1 LYDLFLA
8 RGIQVEGICDVTLP
22 PINNGTSFPFMSE
35 IIQDTELTDVQD
47 PEYQRL
53 LDHADKSQ
61 RNVKDDIIEAARR
74 LEDIE

>member
-1 LYDLFLA
+1 
-8 RGIQVEGICDVTLP
+8 
-22 PINNGTSFPFMSE
+22 MSE